1 MKYGISIDY
10 GRGPLRIMDFD
21 PVSDNQE
28 LDTMPVSSFLKTV
41 LNMQPNGFSILI
53 EPEGSDH

>member
-21 PVSDNQE
+21 PVSDNDE
-28 LDTMPVSSFLKTV
+28 LNNMSVSSFLKTV
-41 LNMQPNGFSILI
+41 LKMQPNGFSLSI
-53 EPEGSDH
+53 EPEGADH